1 MGFVGTKV
9 AALKQDANFSRI
21 GQGVV
26 LGARGLRA
34 GTGRYFSNKVP
45 IVQWITGY
53 VPNWFIGDAI
63 AGSSVGMLLFPQA
76 VMYSTL
82 AGVPVQQALLASWL
96 PGIIYTIM
104 GTTKDVSTGPTSTTA
119 LLTGQI
125 VLSLAPFKVPPPLV
139 AAVVSF
145 CIGIWSMIL
154 GVLNFGFIFDLL
166 SLPMVLGLLVAIGNV
181 VIVSQLPTILGLTG
195 ISPVFI
201 EMMPQILKKIGQSK
215 PTSIGLAAVSIVLLA
230 ILQFVG
236 KKWGHKSEILRILS
250 VQRNLLIIS
259 IFTAVSFFMN
269 KDLAQPLWQI
279 VGPIKTELPAPQVPI
294 MALVQGLFVPSL
306 ALAITIMLEHVAFAK
321 GFGRKN
327 GYSIN
332 ASQEMFYLGVIN
344 VVNSFFGGMPVGGG
358 DLPRAAVNSA
368 SGVRSP
374 LGGIFTS
381 VTVLGG
387 MYAGSAF
394 LQYIPMPTIAAVIL
408 VATIDQMPPMAYMG
422 KFWRISFTDFG
433 AFLMTFN
440 VAMLASNTVG
450 IGLGLVIMIFYTI
463 FRLMFSRPSNILSI
477 DLESIYSSL
486 TPPWWSKDDRIPP
499 GTQVISLETDVI
511 FVNAERIKRHVVNTA
526 LTYQFGIPITQSDNL
541 QRAWNYRR
549 DKHVERLRR
558 LAGVSNTDTFIPR
571 LRVLVLDLSATSFVD
586 ASGMQTFEDIKHEL
600 RSYGGPRVE
609 MRFVG
614 LNKGVQNRFKRAG
627 WKLASPY
634 DEEDEPQTVEEEI
647 ERLHETKDLIF
658 EHLPHAVM
666 YQPQGRPSITD
677 FDFDDDLDLKKH

>member
-1 MGFVGTKV
+1 MGFISAKV
-9 AALKQDANFSRI
+9 AALKQDANFSRV
-21 GQGVV
+21 GRGVV

-45 IVQWITGY
+45 IVQWVTGY
-53 VPNWFIGDAI
+53 VPKWFIGDAI

-96 PGIIYTIM
+96 PGVIYTIM
-104 GTTKDVSTGPTSTTA
+104 GTTKDLSTGPTSTTA

-125 VLSLAPFKVPPPLV
+125 VLSLVPFKVPPPLV
-139 AAVVSF
+139 AVVVSF
-145 CIGIWSMIL
+145 CIGIWSLIL
-154 GVLNFGFIFDLL
+154 GAFNFGFIFDLL

-201 EMMPQILKKIGQSK
+201 EMMPQIINKIGQSK
-215 PTSIGLAAVSIVLLA
+215 PTSIGLAAASIVLLA
-230 ILQFVG
+230 FLQFVG
-236 KKWGHKSEILRILS
+236 KKWGHKNEIVRIITL
-250 VQRNLLIIS
+250 QRSLLVIS
-259 IFTAVSFFMN
+259 IFTLVSFFLN
-269 KDLAQPLWQI
+269 KDLEQPLWQV
-279 VGPIKTELPAPQVPI
+279 VGPITTELPTPQIPV
-294 MALVQGLFVPSL
+294 MALVQRLFVPTL

-321 GFGRKN
+321 AFGRKN
-327 GYSIN
+327 GYSVN
-332 ASQEMFYLGVIN
+332 ASQEMFYLGVVN

-387 MYAGSAF
+387 MYAGSGF
-394 LQYIPMPTIAAVIL
+394 LQYIPMPTIAGVIL
-408 VATIDQMPPMAYMG
+408 VATIDQMPPMAYMWQ
-422 KFWRISFTDFG
+422 FWRISFTDFG

-440 VAMLASNTVG
+440 VSMVVSNTIG
-450 IGLGLVIMIFYTI
+450 IGLGLGIMIFYTI
-463 FRLMFSRPSNILSI
+463 FRLMFSRPSTILSI
-477 DLESIYSSL
+477 DLENVYSSI
-486 TPPWWSKDDRIPP
+486 TPPWWVKDDRIPP
-499 GTQVISLETDVI
+499 GTQVIKLETDVI
-511 FVNAERIKRHVVNTA
+511 FVNAERIKRHIVNTA
-526 LTYQFGIPITQSDNL
+526 FTYQFGIPITQSQNL
-541 QRAWNYRR
+541 ERAWNYRR

-571 LRVLVLDLSATSFVD
+571 LRVLVLDLSATSFID
-586 ASGMQTFEDIKHEL
+586 ASGMQTFEDIKNEL

-614 LNKGVQNRFKRAG
+614 LNKEVQHRFKRAG
-627 WKLASPY
+627 WKLVSPY
-634 DEEDEPQTVEEEI
+634 DDEDETQTVEEEL

-677 FDFDDDLDLKKH
+677 FDFDDLDMKKH